1 MTNFTDLSSF
11 EELASFIT
19 ERFAK
24 LHTPYMEWANLAR
37 LAIQGLPYNAH
48 RLAELETFINERR
61 AELRTAVIIASE
73 HFDEEQLTRLRDQAR
88 TSKYAWRSLKKNRP
102 VTVKDGFTLVS
113 Y

>member
-1 MTNFTDLSSF
+1 MTNYTDLPSF
-11 EELASFIT
+11 DELASFIA
-19 ERFAK
+19 ERFAI
-24 LHTPYMEWANLAR
+24 LRMPYMEWANLAR